1 MYSFSGLSTSDP
13 TTKYGCWF
21 KWYCRYVLGLT
32 GVPGPALV
40 FGKACHAVIEA
51 AIKIGDTDLIEYLA
65 GAVASATELDAEEI
79 IKCVQTNAV
88 LKAFEVDGKVE
99 EYFEMP
105 LEEPFGQ
112 TLRGYIDF
120 YWVTNKF
127 VYLTDW
133 KTNQRSYKPTDNYQL
148 ALYAAYLR
156 QKCNRPVIGRLA
168 FLRFNWVEE
177 HEFTNA
183 EIEEALDW
191 AREKA
196 NECDARKQRVANG
209 EAPLEV
215 FPKNTGSCEWCEYAD
230 FCLSETRAIPE
241 AITTSEDALEAAE
254 GILQAEEALK
264 IKKAKLR
271 TFVEKSGPLQGNG
284 LRAAV
289 ERNEYLRF
297 DIAARKA
304 VCNKILA
311 DKLDIG
317 SILKIGSDAQKDLMT
332 KHGWTEQDF
341 IALGAKKGATSR
353 LVLGR

>member
-21 KWYCRYVLGLT
+21 KWYCRYVLELT

-79 IKCVQTNAV
+79 IKCVQANAV
-88 LKAFEVDGKVE
+88 LKAFKVDGKVE

-196 NECDARKQRVANG
+196 SECDARKQRVANG
-209 EAPLEV
+209 EDPLEV
-215 FPKNTGSCEWCEYAD
+215 FPKNTGKCEWCEYAD
-230 FCLSETRAIPE
+230 FCLSETKVIPE
-241 AITTSEDALEAAE
+241 AITTPEEALGTAE
-254 GILQAEEALK
+254 GILQTEEALK
-264 IKKAKLR
+264 IKKAKLK
-271 TFVEKSGPLQGNG
+271 TFVEKTGPLQRNG